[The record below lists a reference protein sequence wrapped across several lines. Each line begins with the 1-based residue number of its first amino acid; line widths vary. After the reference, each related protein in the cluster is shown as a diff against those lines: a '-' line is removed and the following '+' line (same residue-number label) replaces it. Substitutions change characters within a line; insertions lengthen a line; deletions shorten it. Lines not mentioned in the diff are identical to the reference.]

1 MGNIIRDGKHLIYR
15 VMVWYIYF
23 RISFVIAC
31 GHMREAISK
40 VTSVI

>member
-1 MGNIIRDGKHLIYR
+1 MGNIILDGKHLIYR
-15 VMVWYIYF
+15 VMVYF

>member
-1 MGNIIRDGKHLIYR
+1 
-15 VMVWYIYF
+15 MVYF